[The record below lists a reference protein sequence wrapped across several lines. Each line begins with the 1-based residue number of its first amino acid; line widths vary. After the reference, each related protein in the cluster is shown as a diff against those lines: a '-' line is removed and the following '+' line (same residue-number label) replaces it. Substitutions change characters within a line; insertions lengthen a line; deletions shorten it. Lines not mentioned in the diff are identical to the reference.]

1 MQTCMVKQP
10 RSINQI
16 RKENTCCIVL
26 SNETCTAQSPNFAQ
40 MRPHAGLRQPDRDN
54 GDRAGE
60 CRRLSATV
68 SISISSSR
76 RVCSL
81 PAARTITAR
90 RRNNCTIRER
100 RGPSLCREFVG
111 RRSPHGR
118 ACRPAVRIQW
128 KRAARAVWSKADVDV
143 NWLLVSPGLIE
154 NIVRE
159 EGDASAN
166 QTQREDA
173 KHGSWHSSASSSS
186 RYGST
191 TRHQRSSFHESSRRP
206 RASITLSSRP
216 GTVALTK
223 GTAVGTGPPVADY
236 RSGSLLRD
244 ALLRSGLQKYTTSCR
259 FRQYIRLLP

>member
-1 MQTCMVKQP
+1 
-10 RSINQI
+10 
-16 RKENTCCIVL
+16 
-26 SNETCTAQSPNFAQ
+26 

-128 KRAARAVWSKADVDV
+128 KRAARSVWSKADVDV
-143 NWLLVSPGLIE
+143 NKVACFPGPE

-166 QTQREDA
+166 QTQGEDA
-173 KHGSWHSSASSSS
+173 KHGSWHSSTYEFLFSLRFYYKAPAVVVPRVVEKARHCSSSK
-186 RYGST
+186 
-191 TRHQRSSFHESSRRP
+191 RHCRWDWS
-206 RASITLSSRP
+206 
-216 GTVALTK
+216 
-223 GTAVGTGPPVADY
+223 GPPVADY

-244 ALLRSGLQKYTTSCR
+244 ALPTCLT
-259 FRQYIRLLP
+259 FRQVLE